1 MKKQQI
7 KQKLKNYLE
16 DFKKESGGFKSFGV
30 IHDYINFLKSENY
43 TKELLK
49 DTWKYAEEQKNI
61 LTSSINDIKKEDL
74 VLDPKNLLNSPI
86 FKKEMEISQKR
97 IDNKEDVFN
106 ASELVPVMLTSL
118 MTTCDMMSN
127 IKNNELSDSL
137 KQIKDLDVSSLLD
150 NAKNMTMGFQNMEV
164 LPDKKMPV
172 ENSQFHEAS
181 IEIVNK
187 YIIDQIDSEEFLS
200 KGESEN
206 KLSFEKEKSELNI
219 FGDII
224 KIQLKSDKPNDH
236 YILEYLFKQDN
247 IFDEADFR
255 DIAETKLEII
265 DYDSTK
271 DWNVLRHAC
280 DNLNKKIAKATNEK
294 EKEFLIY
301 TTGKTGYC
309 KINPKY
315 L

>member
-1 MKKQQI
+1 MQKQQI

-16 DFKKESGGFKSFGV
+16 TFKQEKGGFKSLEV
-30 IHDYINFLKSENY
+30 IYEYINFLKSEKY

-61 LTSSINDIKKEDL
+61 LTSSIDDIKKEDL

-86 FKKEMEISQKR
+86 FKKEMKISQER
-97 IDNKEDVFN
+97 IDNEEEVFN
-106 ASELVPVMLTSL
+106 TSELVPVMLTSL
-118 MTTCDMMSN
+118 MTTCDMMSS

-137 KQIKDLDVSSLLD
+137 KQIKDLDISSLLC

-164 LPDKKMPV
+164 LPDKNV
-172 ENSQFHEAS
+172 TIENSQFHEAS

-187 YIIDQIDSEEFLS
+187 YIIDQIDSEEFLT
-200 KGESEN
+200 KGESKS
-206 KLSFEKEKSELNI
+206 KLSFDKKKSELNI
-219 FGDII
+219 YGDIV

-236 YILEYLFKQDN
+236 YILEYLFEQEN

-255 DIAETKLEII
+255 DIAETKLSMTE
-265 DYDSTK
+265 YDSSK